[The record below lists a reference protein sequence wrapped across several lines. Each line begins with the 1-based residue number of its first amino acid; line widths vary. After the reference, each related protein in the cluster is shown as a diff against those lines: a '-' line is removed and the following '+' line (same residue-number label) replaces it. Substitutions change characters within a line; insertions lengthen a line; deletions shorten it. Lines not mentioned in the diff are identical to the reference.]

1 MDFQFGKNIRKF
13 RRRAGVTQETL
24 GNALG
29 LSAQAIS
36 RWEAGGGYPDMQL
49 VPAIA
54 SYFGITIDELFGYNS
69 DRSLRIAEICNQY
82 DDMERRQ
89 VSFET
94 MFDFIRLAA
103 EEFPASDE
111 IMIRYA
117 NALYEAGWQ
126 ERGVRAYNVENS
138 VYAFNDSEYGK
149 QNEVWQDAISILTN
163 LLMQTGNPAIR
174 EQAVCLLVYLYR
186 NTGQYEEATMLA
198 CQQPTLA
205 SSRELLLLQGTD
217 GAERARYAGEALIS
231 LTRIFSDVLSMT
243 LSGRVDLHGT
253 TLYIQKIQGIIDLYQ
268 LIYEDSVCGYAHYEL
283 CELYL
288 TLARAQW
295 VGDFKEETFESLNM
309 ALVEARKFDAMKGT
323 GEYHYTA
330 SLLCEVS
337 DNTYAWPIDR
347 TVNRAETLSD
357 ALQLSEEFCPGL
369 KADERFKRWK
379 RKTKYNRVQKG
390 KEKAPKQKG

>member
-13 RRRAGVTQETL
+13 RRRAGVTQGTL

-36 RWEAGGGYPDMQL
+36 RWESGGGYPDMQL
-49 VPAIA
+49 IPAIA
-54 SYFGITIDELFGYNS
+54 NYFGITIDELFGYNS
-69 DRSLRIAEICNQY
+69 DQSLRIAEICNQY
-82 DDMERRQ
+82 DDMERNRT
-89 VSFET
+89 SLET
-94 MFDFIRLAA
+94 MLEFIRLAA

-126 ERGVRAYNVENS
+126 ERGVRAYNVEDS

-149 QNEVWQDAISILTN
+149 QNEIWQDAISVLNN
-163 LLMQTGNPAIR
+163 LLMQTGDTAIR

-217 GAERARYAGEALIS
+217 GEERARFAGEALIS

-253 TLYIQKIQGIIDLYQ
+253 PIYIQKIQGIIELYL
-268 LIYEDSVCGYAHYEL
+268 LIYEDGVFGYAHYEL

-295 VGDFKEETFESLNM
+295 AGGFKQEAFESLDL
-309 ALVEARKFDAMKGT
+309 ALIQARKFDAMKDV
-323 GEYHYTA
+323 GEYQYTA
-330 SLLCEVS
+330 SLLNEIH
-337 DNTYAWPIDR
+337 DNTYAWPVDR
-347 TVNRAETLSD
+347 KTKRTETLSESW
-357 ALQLSEEFCPGL
+357 QISEELCPGL
-369 KADERFKRWK
+369 KADERFRKWK
-379 RKTKYNRVQKG
+379 RKTKYHCKQKG
-390 KEKAPKQKG
+390 KSEQDA